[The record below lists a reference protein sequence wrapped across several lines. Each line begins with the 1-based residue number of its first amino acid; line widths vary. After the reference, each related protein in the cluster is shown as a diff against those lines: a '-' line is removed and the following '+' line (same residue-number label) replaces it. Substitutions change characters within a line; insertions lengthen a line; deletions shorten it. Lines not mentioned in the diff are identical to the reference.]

1 MKSGYS
7 KICIN
12 PVYGMPVRGYYEKRY
27 VKGILDNLYVR
38 TIVFDDNS
46 KNVAIISLDLGN
58 LPQNVFDAMREEIA
72 KSCNMDKEAVFISC
86 IHTHT
91 GPNVVMDEQ
100 NKDSIDYAYA
110 KMLIAQVRDSVI
122 YAKADLDE
130 TETEYARSKAD
141 NIAFVR
147 RYRMKDGSVS
157 TNPGVDNPEIE
168 HPLGNADDTVKL
180 IKLKRKTADDIL
192 IINFACHPDTIGGEY
207 ISADF
212 PGYVCSVTEKA
223 LPGTKCMFLQG
234 AEGDINHIN
243 VHPASDENKLLKPD
257 FDGVPRGIEYTVHIG
272 RKIAGAVISVVSI
285 TEKLNCERVDKYSVE
300 VANLPS
306 FRENHRINEARRIV
320 ELYDSGRGAELE
332 FKEMELTTAVAEA
345 KRILSLENGP
355 DYFTFNISA
364 VKMGELVF
372 VGIGGEAFAEIGSRI
387 CSLLPNNK
395 TIVCCLTN
403 GQGGYIPTSKAYS
416 EGGYEA
422 RCSKLSAGGD
432 DIIVETVK
440 RFYEEK

>member
-1 MKSGYS
+1 MKSGFS

-12 PVYGMPVRGYYEKRY
+12 PVCGMPVRGYYEKRY
-27 VKGILDNLYVR
+27 VKGILDDLYVR
-38 TIVFDDNS
+38 TIVFDDS
-46 KNVAIISLDLGN
+46 IKITAIISLDLGN
-58 LPQNVFDAMREEIA
+58 LPQNVFDAMREEIS

-91 GPNVVMDEQ
+91 GPNVILDEQ
-100 NKDSIDYAYA
+100 KKDNIDYAYA
-110 KMLIAQVRDSVI
+110 KMLISQVRDSVI

-130 TETEYARSKAD
+130 TEVEYAQNKVE
-141 NIAFVR
+141 NVAFVR

-157 TNPGVDNPEIE
+157 TNPGVDNPEIA

-192 IINFACHPDTIGGEY
+192 MINFACHPDTIGGEY

-212 PGYVCSVTEKA
+212 PGYVCSSIENIV
-223 LPGTKCMFLQG
+223 PGTKCMFLQG

-243 VHPASDENKLLKPD
+243 VHPTSAENKLLKPD
-257 FDGVPRGIEYTVHIG
+257 FDGVPRGIEYTAHIG
-272 RKIAGAVISVVSI
+272 RKIAGAVLSVISI
-285 TEKLNCERVDKYSVE
+285 TEKINCDTIDKYSVKLI
-300 VANLPS
+300 NLPS
-306 FRENHRINEARRIV
+306 FRENHRINEAKRIV
-320 ELYDSGRGAELE
+320 ELFEAGRAAELE

-355 DYFTFNISA
+355 DFFTFNISA
-364 VKMGELVF
+364 VKIGELVF
-372 VGIGGEAFAEIGSRI
+372 AGIGGEAFAEIGSRI
-387 CSLLPNNK
+387 CKLCPDK
-395 TIVCCLTN
+395 KIIVCCLTN
-403 GQGGYIPTSKAYS
+403 GQGGYIPTTSAYS

-440 RFYEEK
+440 RFLEN

>member
-1 MKSGYS
+1 MKSGFS

-27 VKGILDNLYVR
+27 VKGILDDLFIR
-38 TIVFDDNS
+38 TVVFDDDS
-46 KNVAIISLDLGN
+46 KCVAIISLDLGN

-72 KSCNMDKEAVFISC
+72 KFCNMDKEAVFISC

-91 GPNVVMDEQ
+91 GPNVVMDE
-100 NKDSIDYAYA
+100 NDKDSIDFSYA

-122 YAKADLDE
+122 YAKADLNE
-130 TETEYARSKAD
+130 TEVEYAQSRVE
-141 NIAFVR
+141 NVAFER

-157 TNPGVDNPEIE
+157 TNPGVNNPEIA
-168 HPLGNADDTVKL
+168 HPLGSADDTVKL
-180 IKLKRKTADDIL
+180 VKLKRKTADDIL

-212 PGYVCSVTEKA
+212 PGFAISYLEEAV
-223 LPGTKCMFLQG
+223 PGTKCMFLQG

-243 VHPASDENKLLKPD
+243 VNPTSAENKLLKPD
-257 FDGVPRGIEYTVHIG
+257 FDGVPRGIRYTAHIG
-272 RKIAGAVISVVSI
+272 KKIAGAVLSVTDT
-285 TEKLNCERVDKYSVE
+285 TEKIDCQSIDKYTVE
-300 VANLPS
+300 LVKLPS
-306 FRENHRINEARRIV
+306 FRENHRINEATRIV

-355 DYFTFNISA
+355 DFFTFNISGI
-364 VKMGELVF
+364 KIGDLVF
-372 VGIGGEAFAEIGSRI
+372 AGIGGEAFAEIGGRI
-387 CSLLPNNK
+387 CDLCPDKKS
-395 TIVCCLTN
+395 IVCCLTN
-403 GQGGYIPTSKAYS
+403 GQGGYIPTTRAYS

-440 RFYEEK
+440 NFLEK

>member
-1 MKSGYS
+1 MKSGFS

-12 PVYGMPVRGYYEKRY
+12 PVCGMPVRGYYEERY
-27 VKGILDNLYVR
+27 VKGILDDLYVR
-38 TIVFDDNS
+38 TIVFDDNVKS
-46 KNVAIISLDLGN
+46 TAIISLDIGN
-58 LPQNVFDAMREEIA
+58 LPQNVFDAMREEIS

-91 GPNVVMDEQ
+91 GPDVIFDEE
-100 NKDSIDYAYA
+100 NKDTIDYAYA
-110 KMLIAQVRDSVI
+110 KMLISQVRDSVI

-130 TETEYARSKAD
+130 TEVEYAQNKVE
-141 NIAFVR
+141 NVAFIR

-157 TNPGVDNPEIE
+157 TNPGVDNPEIA

-192 IINFACHPDTIGGEY
+192 MINFACHPDTIGGEY

-212 PGYVCSVTEKA
+212 PGYVCSAIENVVF
-223 LPGTKCMFLQG
+223 GTKCMFLQG

-243 VHPASDENKLLKPD
+243 VHPISAENKLLKPD
-257 FDGVPRGIEYTVHIG
+257 FDGVPRGIEYTKHIG
-272 RKIAGAVISVVSI
+272 KKIAGAVLSVINI
-285 TEKLNCERVDKYSVE
+285 TEKINCDTIDKYSVKLI
-300 VANLPS
+300 NLPS
-306 FRENHRINEARRIV
+306 FRENHRINEAKRIV
-320 ELYDSGRGAELE
+320 ELFEAGRAAELE

-355 DYFTFNISA
+355 DFFTFNISA
-364 VKMGELVF
+364 VKIGELVF
-372 VGIGGEAFAEIGSRI
+372 AGIGGEAFNEIGSRI
-387 CSLLPNNK
+387 CKLCPDK
-395 TIVCCLTN
+395 KMIVCCLTN
-403 GQGGYIPTSKAYS
+403 GQGGYIPTTSAYS

-440 RFYEEK
+440 KFLEN